1 MQNPI
6 PLFAPVTRAI
16 LVAVFTVCVAKAE
29 AAGGIMVETVGSLLD
44 KRGVSSSL
52 DSDLECHL

>member
-16 LVAVFTVCVAKAE
+16 RPVCVAKA
-29 AAGGIMVETVGSLLD
+29 AAVGDIMGKEEENIGSLRIAEPLI
-44 KRGVSSSL
+44 
-52 DSDLECHL
+52 SDRSK